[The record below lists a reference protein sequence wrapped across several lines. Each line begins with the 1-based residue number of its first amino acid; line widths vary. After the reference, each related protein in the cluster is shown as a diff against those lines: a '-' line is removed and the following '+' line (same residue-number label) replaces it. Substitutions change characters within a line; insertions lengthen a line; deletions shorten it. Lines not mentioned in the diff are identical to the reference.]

1 MLSQQGL
8 NEAAATAT
16 QEPGGRAVTELGGAA
31 TEPCGA
37 ATEVTSQTSEVKS
50 KPDTRPHIDLNHVTD
65 NDQSQEMTCTDQL

>member
-8 NEAAATAT
+8 NEAAVTAT
-16 QEPGGRAVTELGGAA
+16 QEPGGVATELGGAA
-31 TEPCGA
+31 TE
-37 ATEVTSQTSEVKS
+37 VTSETYEVKS